1 MSKKAGILSKIENDL
16 TSLNKE
22 QSFNSK
28 IGKLGKDSAMSG
40 LAIAAL
46 LFATHFSLAAL
57 HDPEEYNAVKAQ
69 IKAQTFTVPA
79 AHYADLQEVCIRSAL
94 GDDEGLDLKDMSQDD
109 ILSLKDT
116 YNDQLGERCSDE
128 KYSRYSQ
135 YNYLQTL
142 DAPSWPLNAG
152 LVFLASSAF
161 YLVVTGYSAN
171 RRRKTQKNIDKKS
184 RDLDLL
190 S

>member
-1 MSKKAGILSKIENDL
+1 MSKKEKILLKIENDL
-16 TSLNKE
+16 TSLSKE

-28 IGKLGKDSAMSG
+28 VGKMGKDSAVSG
-40 LAIAAL
+40 LAIAAF
-46 LFATHFSLAAL
+46 LFATHFGLAAL

-69 IKAQTFTVPA
+69 IKAETFTVPTEY
-79 AHYADLQEVCIRSAL
+79 YADLQEVCIRSVL
-94 GDDEGLDLKDMSQDD
+94 GDDEGMDLKGMSQDD
-109 ILSLKDT
+109 ILNLKDT
-116 YNDQLGERCSDE
+116 YNQQLDEHCSDE

-152 LVFLASSAF
+152 LAFMASSIF
-161 YLVVTGYSAN
+161 YLGITGYVAN